1 MFDNRAYTE
10 ITKDELANTEMA
22 LAKLDSA
29 YQSNRMTKAMY
40 MSRRERLVKNLE
52 RVLSSPTPLATN
64 PTAFYARDELNL
76 SPRPTGYREA
86 LEATQQLDGPMRKA
100 SESQIRQAA
109 LQDAYSEVETASIM
123 DALHD
128 NAAPSN
134 FQAALTSVN
143 NVQISQLLGT
153 RREPTNAQL
162 AGVWADIANS
172 RGVVNALSNLSK
184 TVQTRVESVIAQ
196 GLPVSAA
203 ENYILS
209 NARNAGAALTR
220 EGYDRQR
227 AAEVVKSVIN
237 GELSIIAAQNIVS
250 GDLRDATRAVVTNN
264 ANYAT
269 HPTPSPNAAKVN
281 AESMTVQEIV
291 EVRNAALDTLAD
303 PLAFEDEL
311 EWAASFVEDA
321 NNTLNQRMNQKEA
334 IVGNSTHQVL
344 VSTEPT
350 KANQGDGM
358 PTQIVQQDPH
368 TISALDEA
376 KALIRD
382 ILNSTL
388 TGDAFIKWSSAQM
401 SGNTLPSGRPFS
413 PNMVDAELEQLLSN
427 LMVKTQSAYQLTEE
441 HKRHQAKAAEEAALK
456 AAAAAAMREAQ
467 EKARQA
473 AANKAKKDANALAK
487 KKANDARRA
496 RETQEK
502 KMLEEEVRQAKLRAE
517 KKRLEEEAAK
527 KAAAQAAE
535 EKRFANQA
543 AKKAAAQAAEEKRL
557 ANQAAKKAAAQA
569 AEEKRFANLAAK
581 QAAEQKRL
589 ANQAAKKA
597 AAQAA
602 AQAAEQKRFANLAAK
617 QAAARAA
624 EQKRLANQA
633 AKEKRLANQAAKKA
647 AAQARPPQ
655 LTTGENRWRPNAIT
669 NRKTVAVSPPPV
681 NASIMRE
688 IQKVTKPGPVK
699 AQVTRPAIIQEFI
712 IPQQVTT
719 KPAPVNRRSP
729 SQKVA
734 NALARLPS
742 QQNVDRVV
750 KTLPTTKTQNAQ
762 RRKTRKMLGTTS
774 TSTSHDPRRF
784 HRDDESGL
792 GASTSTTSSSRTSG
806 AYRFED
812 PRIMHRWE

>member
-10 ITKDELANTEMA
+10 ITKNELANTEMA

-109 LQDAYSEVETASIM
+109 LQDAYSEVDTASIM

-128 NAAPSN
+128 NAALRNDRAFSSRKPSN

-321 NNTLNQRMNQKEA
+321 NNTLNQRMNQKE
-334 IVGNSTHQVL
+334 VRNHHQ
-344 VSTEPT
+344 
-350 KANQGDGM
+350 
-358 PTQIVQQDPH
+358 
-368 TISALDEA
+368 
-376 KALIRD
+376 
-382 ILNSTL
+382 
-388 TGDAFIKWSSAQM
+388 
-401 SGNTLPSGRPFS
+401 
-413 PNMVDAELEQLLSN
+413 
-427 LMVKTQSAYQLTEE
+427 
-441 HKRHQAKAAEEAALK
+441 LK
-456 AAAAAAMREAQ
+456 
-467 EKARQA
+467 
-473 AANKAKKDANALAK
+473 
-487 KKANDARRA
+487 
-496 RETQEK
+496 
-502 KMLEEEVRQAKLRAE
+502 
-517 KKRLEEEAAK
+517 
-527 KAAAQAAE
+527 
-535 EKRFANQA
+535 
-543 AKKAAAQAAEEKRL
+543 
-557 ANQAAKKAAAQA
+557 
-569 AEEKRFANLAAK
+569 
-581 QAAEQKRL
+581 
-589 ANQAAKKA
+589 
-597 AAQAA
+597 
-602 AQAAEQKRFANLAAK
+602 
-617 QAAARAA
+617 
-624 EQKRLANQA
+624 
-633 AKEKRLANQAAKKA
+633 
-647 AAQARPPQ
+647 
-655 LTTGENRWRPNAIT
+655 
-669 NRKTVAVSPPPV
+669 
-681 NASIMRE
+681 
-688 IQKVTKPGPVK
+688 
-699 AQVTRPAIIQEFI
+699 
-712 IPQQVTT
+712 
-719 KPAPVNRRSP
+719 
-729 SQKVA
+729 
-734 NALARLPS
+734 
-742 QQNVDRVV
+742 
-750 KTLPTTKTQNAQ
+750 
-762 RRKTRKMLGTTS
+762 
-774 TSTSHDPRRF
+774 
-784 HRDDESGL
+784 
-792 GASTSTTSSSRTSG
+792 
-806 AYRFED
+806 
-812 PRIMHRWE
+812 

>member
-10 ITKDELANTEMA
+10 ITKNELANTEMA

-109 LQDAYSEVETASIM
+109 LQDAYSEVDTASIM

-128 NAAPSN
+128 NAALRNDRAFSSRKPSN

-321 NNTLNQRMNQKEA
+321 NNTLNQRMNQKEV

-376 KALIRD
+376 KALIRE
-382 ILNSTL
+382 ILNSPL
-388 TGDAFIKWSSAQM
+388 TGDAFIKWYQEAM
-401 SGNTLPSGRPFS
+401 PSGDTLPSGRPFPL
-413 PNMVDAELEQLLSN
+413 PNMADAELEQLHKN
-427 LMVKTQSAYQLTEE
+427 LEAKTWSAYQLSEE

-496 RETQEK
+496 REAQEK

-543 AKKAAAQAAEEKRL
+543 AKKAAAQAAE
-557 ANQAAKKAAAQA
+557 
-569 AEEKRFANLAAK
+569 
-581 QAAEQKRL
+581 
-589 ANQAAKKA
+589 
-597 AAQAA
+597 
-602 AQAAEQKRFANLAAK
+602 QKRF
-617 QAAARAA
+617 
-624 EQKRLANQA
+624 
-633 AKEKRLANQAAKKA
+633 ANQAAKKA

-655 LTTGENRWRPNAIT
+655 LTTEENQWRPNAIT
-669 NRKTVAVSPPPV
+669 NRQTVAVSPPPV

-699 AQVTRPAIIQEFI
+699 AQVTKPAIIQEFI

-750 KTLPTTKTQNAQ
+750 KTLPKRSADIGIGKGGRPMPTPKTHNAQ
-762 RRKTRKMLGTTS
+762 GRKTRKKLGTTS

-784 HRDDESGL
+784 HRYDESGL

>member
-535 EKRFANQA
+535 QKRFANQA
-543 AKKAAAQAAEEKRL
+543 AKKAAA
-557 ANQAAKKAAAQA
+557 
-569 AEEKRFANLAAK
+569 